1 MATETANRKRWKCPY
16 LEVPDEVR
24 LGMVAV
30 ELVIEQLP
38 VGFTFDTL
46 TMFAKYD
53 QLLLLSLLL

>member
-1 MATETANRKRWKCPY
+1 
-16 LEVPDEVR
+16 
-24 LGMVAV
+24 MVAV